1 MGRSCKGV
9 EPDEC
14 ETREREENCR
24 AEEMEKKVQKMRLIY
39 EGSRKM
45 ALALELDEIYNR
57 ALELA
62 CTALEAD
69 GGSVMILDEKTG
81 ELVVKAASGSH
92 KEIAI
97 GKRLKLGERFAGHAA
112 QMKSPL
118 FMHDVED
125 KPWFKSLKK
134 FEEIK
139 SGMSIPLL
147 VKDKLVGV
155 INLKRTQRDEKFAK
169 NDVGLVSILADYVA
183 SIIERKRAE
192 EALVQSKMELNQIFE
207 TATDAM
213 RIIDR
218 DFNVVKQNKTM
229 SILSGIDK
237 AEGIKCYDQLKGK
250 LCHTND
256 CFLTRIVNG
265 EDVAEIEIEKE
276 RPDGKK
282 IPCLMSAKP
291 FLDVKGNVIGV
302 IEAFHNITE
311 RKRVE
316 EERLKITTDKKRM
329 EELEKFAKV
338 AVGRELKM
346 VELKRRIKELE
357 SKLEDKS

>member
-24 AEEMEKKVQKMRLIY
+24 AEEMKKKVQKMRLIY

-125 KPWFKSLKK
+125 EPWFKSLKK

-155 INLKRTQRDEKFAK
+155 INLKRTRRDEKFAK
-169 NDVGLVSILADYVA
+169 NDMGLVSILADYVV
-183 SIIERKRAE
+183 SIIERKR
-192 EALVQSKMELNQIFE
+192 L
-207 TATDAM
+207 
-213 RIIDR
+213 
-218 DFNVVKQNKTM
+218 
-229 SILSGIDK
+229 
-237 AEGIKCYDQLKGK
+237 
-250 LCHTND
+250 
-256 CFLTRIVNG
+256 
-265 EDVAEIEIEKE
+265 
-276 RPDGKK
+276 
-282 IPCLMSAKP
+282 
-291 FLDVKGNVIGV
+291 
-302 IEAFHNITE
+302 
-311 RKRVE
+311 E
-316 EERLKITTDKKRM
+316 EERLTIAIDKKRL

-346 VELKRRIKELE
+346 VELKKRIKELE